1 MSFLSKTVFH
11 GDVRHPG
18 PVADMTAEIP
28 YEQVNTLIVSDTCD
42 TYFELSNK
50 TEQLNRTQ

>member
-11 GDVRHPG
+11 GNVRHPG

-28 YEQVNTLIVSDTCD
+28 YEQVNTLIVSDICD
-42 TYFELSNK
+42 TYLNLATKLSN
-50 TEQLNRTQ
+50 